1 MIYANIENDLK
12 IHLSEDLLLE
22 LQGYCTQSKHLET
35 GGILIGRYID
45 NHRSAKINAVVGPPS
60 DSKHGRTTFVRGTKG
75 LKKILDSYWKKG
87 WYYLGEWHYHPY
99 ALPDPSFQ
107 DISQIKKISTDIK
120 YHCPEPLM
128 IIIGMDGTTIINR
141 IFASL
146 KGQNL
151 IEFHPLESTTP
162 KVSQ

>member
-1 MIYANIENDLK
+1 MVYANIENNLK
-12 IHLSEDLLLE
+12 IHLSEDLLFE
-22 LQGYCTQSKHLET
+22 LQAYCTQSKHLET

-45 NHRSAKINAVVGPPS
+45 NNCSAQITTVIGPPS

-75 LKKILDSYWKKG
+75 LKKIFDSNWKKG
-87 WYYLGEWHYHPY
+87 LYYLGEWHYHPY

-107 DISQIKKISTDIK
+107 DINQIKNISTDRK

-128 IIIGMDGTTIINR
+128 IIIGMDGKNFINR

-146 KGQNL
+146 KGKNL
-151 IEFHPLESTTP
+151 IEFHPIEE
-162 KVSQ
+162 

>member
-1 MIYANIENDLK
+1 MVYANIENNLK
-12 IHLSEDLLLE
+12 IHLSEDLLFE
-22 LQGYCTQSKHLET
+22 LQTYCSQSGNLET
-35 GGILIGRYID
+35 GGILIGYYED
-45 NHRSAKINAVVGPPS
+45 NNMSANITAVTGPPS

-75 LKKILDSYWKKG
+75 LKKILDNHWQKG
-87 WYYLGEWHYHPY
+87 RYYLGEWHYHPY

-107 DISQIKKISTDIK
+107 DINQMKKISTDHK

-128 IIIGMDGTTIINR
+128 IIIGMEGKSFINR

-151 IEFHPLESTTP
+151 IEFHPIERITT
-162 KVSQ
+162 